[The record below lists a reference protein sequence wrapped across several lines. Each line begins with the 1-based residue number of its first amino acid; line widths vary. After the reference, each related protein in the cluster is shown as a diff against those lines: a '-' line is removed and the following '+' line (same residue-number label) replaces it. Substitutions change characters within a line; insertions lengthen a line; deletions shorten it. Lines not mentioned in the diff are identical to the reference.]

1 MGGIFSDGTPVLG
14 RGTPG
19 CGGRRGTEW
28 HSRMRKSAL
37 QAGNPVWPGAWP
49 SGVLIP
55 KVLEAVGGD
64 AYDAPPFFWGW
75 LDSSVG
81 RATD

>member
-1 MGGIFSDGTPVLG
+1 MGGIFSDGTPVWG

-19 CGGRRGTEW
+19 CGGRRGTDW

-37 QAGNPVWPGAWP
+37 QAGYQPSAWP
-49 SGVLIP
+49 SRVFIP
-55 KVLEAVGGD
+55 KVLETGWGD
-64 AYDAPPFFWGW
+64 AYDAPPFFRGEW